1 MARLRESD
9 LAKVLDVL
17 HAAGEVEGAV
27 AFPRPVLEALHE
39 LVPCDVVA
47 FHERSSQADPTRVYV
62 GEPVGPLTADVREA
76 CRRLNHEDPLRPTH
90 GPCRLS
96 DLVSL
101 REFRRTKFYNRVH
114 RPLGIEYMLQL
125 YMDPDQTDGR
135 IEFDRHDVDFTE
147 RDRRVLELMMPHL
160 RQRLHAARR
169 RSASGLRAHQ
179 LTARGREVL
188 THVADGRT
196 NGEVAA
202 ALHLSSGVVRK
213 HLENA
218 FEKLGVATRTAPV
231 APAFGRPL

>member
-9 LAKVLDVL
+9 FAKVLDVL

-27 AFPRPVLEALHE
+27 AFPGPVLEALHE

-47 FHERSSQADPTRVYV
+47 FHERSAQADPTLVYV

-76 CRRLNHEDPLRPTH
+76 RRRLKHEDPLRPTRA
-90 GPCRLS
+90 PCRLS

-101 REFRRTKFYNRVH
+101 PEFRRSEFYDRVH
-114 RPLGIEYMLQL
+114 RPLGIEHMLQL
-125 YMDPDQTDGR
+125 YMDPDATDGR

-147 RDRRVLELMMPHL
+147 RDRRVLELLLPHL

-169 RSASGLRAHQ
+169 RSVPGPRAHL
-179 LTARGREVL
+179 LTAREREVL
-188 THVADGRT
+188 THLADGRT
-196 NGEVAA
+196 NSEIAA
-202 ALHLSSGVVRK
+202 VLHLSSGTVRK

-218 FEKLGVATRTAPV
+218 FEKLGVRTRTAAV
-231 APAFGRPL
+231 AAAFGRPL